1 MQAEVPGETLKG
13 SLESRRWWAVK
24 RKPKSN
30 LLGLKYSSLFEFPPG
45 EVGRAY
51 AAGQSF
57 QPLPCRTP
65 GYQGSA
71 AGELSQ

>member
-1 MQAEVPGETLKG
+1 MKPIPAQDRHDANMQAVVPGETLKG

-45 EVGRAY
+45 EVGRA
-51 AAGQSF
+51 
-57 QPLPCRTP
+57 
-65 GYQGSA
+65 
-71 AGELSQ
+71 